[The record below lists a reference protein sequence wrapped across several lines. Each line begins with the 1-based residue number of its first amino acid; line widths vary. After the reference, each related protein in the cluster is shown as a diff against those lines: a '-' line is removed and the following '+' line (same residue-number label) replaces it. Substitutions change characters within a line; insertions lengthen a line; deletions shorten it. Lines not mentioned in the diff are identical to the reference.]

1 MPADQLSLQSLS
13 AGDGLWLPNITEIRP
28 PNLMKALRKYLEQHG
43 VELLEHTELVPLPLI
58 DRLDEWQ
65 TVSGRKL
72 GADKFIVTSGA
83 WSFELL
89 KENALKLNI
98 KQIGRAHV

>member
-1 MPADQLSLQSLS
+1 
-13 AGDGLWLPNITEIRP
+13 
-28 PNLMKALRKYLEQHG
+28 MKALRKYLEQHG

-98 KQIGRAHV
+98 KPMRGQILLYAQPSRNIEHMVYREKSEEHTSELHSL